1 MLRLTLAGL
10 LHSPPPPLLCRDQCL
25 LRLRALSALIAPA
38 QPSSLP
44 AALAALTEAL
54 TLPPPSWARAA
65 ADFHQQALHHATS
78 QAPWGSPGA
87 PPSPS
92 TSALLPALLSTAIS
106 LSLLAE
112 AGGTPAA
119 QRGLAA
125 ALPLPHLVP
134 AAVHEVRAGCV
145 EKWGCAPPF
154 ALPPADALAAHAATP
169 LPCVPPLLAHSLRE
183 LLKNAAVST
192 MLRHGVAGLDDAPP
206 ICVAVEALEGEG
218 GGACLALSVR
228 DAGVGLA
235 PAIQPALFPL
245 FASHWQGG
253 ARLPPAEEGSD
264 WRYSRNFGSAFWGAG
279 VGLARAQMHARV
291 HGGGLTLASGE
302 DGKGALATLTMQCS
316 GQAVFDPHPAL
327 GDV

>member
-10 LHSPPPPLLCRDQCL
+10 LHAPPPPSLCREQCL
-25 LRLRALSALIAPA
+25 LRLHALSALLLVAPE
-38 QPSSLP
+38 QPLSSLP

-54 TLPPPSWARAA
+54 TTLPPPSWARAA
-65 ADFHQQALHHATS
+65 AAFHQQALHHATS
-78 QAPWGSPGA
+78 QAPRGSPGA
-87 PPSPS
+87 PSAP
-92 TSALLPALLSTAIS
+92 SALPLPALLSTAIS

-112 AGGTPAA
+112 AGGMPAA

-125 ALPLPHLVP
+125 SLPLPDLVR

-154 ALPPADALAAHAATP
+154 ALPPAAALAAHAAAP

-206 ICVAVEALEGEG
+206 ISVAVEALKGEG
-218 GGACLALSVR
+218 GARLALSVR

-235 PAIQPALFPL
+235 PALQPGLFPL

-253 ARLPPAEEGSD
+253 APPAEEGSD

-279 VGLARAQMHARV
+279 VGLARAQLHARL
-291 HGGGLTLASGE
+291 HGGGLALASSEG
-302 DGKGALATLTMQCS
+302 GGALATITLECS

-327 GDV
+327 REV